1 MVCNAPADAIQF
13 KALHEMNS
21 LWDCYVISLNNT
33 TAMLKCTEY
42 SLWKPPW
49 YQFIYQILIS
59 NIVAA
64 KHSDMLAKHGGWTLA
79 HQEIAWSANWLLI
92 MLGQLIMIGQIIRSH
107 RGSSHYDVQLW
118 VNRCKCAFSL
128 SLMLQGHHSCS
139 TLLLNHQCTSE
150 QRKRLTPKQTNNIK
164 EFREIVIINVG
175 INAVWKYMPKIE

>member
-59 NIVAA
+59 NIVSAE
-64 KHSDMLAKHGGWTLA
+64 HSDMLAKHGGWTLA

-107 RGSSHYDVQLW
+107 RGSSHYDVPRL
-118 VNRCKCAFSL
+118 VNWCKGVFS
-128 SLMLQGHHSCS
+128 HSPMPKCHKS
-139 TLLLNHQCTSE
+139 RFKLLLYHQNTSV
-150 QRKRLTPKQTNNIK
+150 QRTQLTQQTQ
-164 EFREIVIINVG
+164 REIPRES
-175 INAVWKYMPKIE
+175 W